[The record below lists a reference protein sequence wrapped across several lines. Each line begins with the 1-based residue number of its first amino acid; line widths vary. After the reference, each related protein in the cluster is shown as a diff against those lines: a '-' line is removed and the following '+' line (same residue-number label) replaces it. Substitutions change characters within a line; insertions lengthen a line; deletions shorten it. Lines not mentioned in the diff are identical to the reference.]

1 MPLIFIWSLVTIANA
16 APSSSRDIDQWLDLA
31 VQNSLQV
38 QIQSYKVEETRSLG
52 SSQTAWSNPNVIL
65 EAQRGDD
72 NTASPIDKQQFY
84 IVQPLTSPWRTVLK
98 GRIAKS
104 SVDIENHHLED
115 QRLTTRVQVLD
126 LIFRFNIAKEKI
138 KRVDNHVKRIELL
151 NSYLRSRKFVSAQ
164 KQSEVFIVEN
174 KIRVLRKQLDDLNVL
189 AKNLWLQLNIYLQLQ
204 RPEDLRAYWVN
215 QTLELPKQELLQKTL
230 SQNHDLELSQFEI
243 EKSQSEL
250 SYEKNQRLPELAL
263 AGGAAK
269 GVHGNPEDN
278 YTIGLQVQVPI
289 FNINRH
295 KLRASQWALRQSQTK
310 KELLIQQ
317 LKRDF
322 QTTYDQYELS
332 KDLIKK
338 FPLQKLPQMENTMN
352 KMAEQFKR
360 GQVDL
365 MTFVEADL
373 SHDLLIDETLQI
385 QMTYIQ
391 SLSQMS
397 MLVGEMIPL
406 KGIIH
411 EINL

>member
-1 MPLIFIWSLVTIANA
+1 MPLYFIGTLILI
-16 APSSSRDIDQWLDLA
+16 SSASPTRDIDQWLDVA

-52 SSQTAWSNPNVIL
+52 SSQTAWANPNVIL
-65 EAQRGDD
+65 ESQKGDD
-72 NTASPIDKQQFY
+72 NTGSPINKHQFMV
-84 IVQPLTSPWRTVLK
+84 VQPITSPWRTILK

-115 QRLTTRVQVLD
+115 QKLTTRVQVLD
-126 LIFRFNIAKEKI
+126 LIFQWNIAKEKI

-174 KIRVLRKQLDDLNVL
+174 KIRVLRKQLDDLNIL
-189 AKNLWLQLNIYLQLQ
+189 AKNLWQQLNIYLQLNK
-204 RPEDLRAYWVN
+204 PEDLHAYWVN
-215 QTLELPKQELLQKTL
+215 QTIELPKEELLKKTL
-230 SQNHDLELSQFEI
+230 SKNHDLELSQFEI
-243 EKSQSEL
+243 EKSESEL

-263 AGGAAK
+263 TGGAAK
-269 GVHGNPEDN
+269 GLHGNPEDN
-278 YTIGLQVQVPI
+278 YTIGMQVQVPL

-295 KLRASQWALRQSQTK
+295 KLRASHWALKQAQSK

-322 QTTYDQYELS
+322 QTTYDQYELC

-338 FPLQKLPQMENTMN
+338 FPLQKLSQMEDTMK
-352 KMAEQFKR
+352 KMTEQFKR

-365 MTFVEADL
+365 ITFVEADL
-373 SHDLLIDETLQI
+373 SHDLLIDETLNI

-397 MLVGEMIPL
+397 LLVGEMIPL
-406 KGIIH
+406 KGVIH
-411 EINL
+411 EVSL